1 MTPQWQSGSV
11 ALRATQAEPAGQT
24 ASHACM
30 DKREDGWNHQGDMKT
45 GRWDGTAERMKE
57 KNGRDVGCR
66 WDGGHE
72 RGEEDDGAGSRAA

>member
-1 MTPQWQSGSV
+1 M
-11 ALRATQAEPAGQT
+11 EPPGR
-24 ASHACM
+24 HEN
-30 DKREDGWNHQGDMKT
+30 R